1 MNCGRSLELM
11 SEGKILADPDHH
23 APLRARSDPRRV
35 PHVCR
40 ADRQRPQGRHP
51 RLARAG
57 RYLFGPSPVPSYYPI
72 GPPLGGGHDDLQ
84 CRWLRAA
91 EPACAG
97 LCVLSRRRLWVQP
110 AASWS
115 AGCISCS
122 SGSSPGSIF
131 PRSSTWASPIGRSSS
146 RAGSSNRPRSC
157 ATRSAIYVNPQSWVN
172 RHRHHHAFSDR
183 DGDPNKLGVDG
194 FWKTLYLC
202 LFPYPCQFDMARDP
216 IFETWPMRLASSPFF
231 AVVAQITSYG
241 FLWLL
246 VSDWAYALALWVSVR
261 LIALWTNMVQN
272 YWTHD
277 RRFGARRYQDDDNAM
292 NIGEWLPVT
301 ATFSACLQNNHH
313 HYPQFFRLSHSPG
326 RVRLRLPGGA
336 PDETPGPGEALE
348 HRGAAARGSRA
359 RGSWALRFPV
369 RFWPCSP
376 RFC

>member
-1 MNCGRSLELM
+1 
-11 SEGKILADPDHH
+11 
-23 APLRARSDPRRV
+23 
-35 PHVCR
+35 VCNT
-40 ADRQRPQGRHP
+40 
-51 RLARAG
+51 
-57 RYLFGPSPVPSYYPI
+57 I
-72 GPPLGGGHDDLQ
+72 G
-84 CRWLRAA
+84 
-91 EPACAG
+91 
-97 LCVLSRRRLWVQP
+97 
-110 AASWS
+110 
-115 AGCISCS
+115 
-122 SGSSPGSIF
+122 
-131 PRSSTWASPIGRSSS
+131 
-146 RAGSSNRPRSC
+146 
-157 ATRSAIYVNPQSWVN
+157 IYVNPRSWVN

-216 IFETWPMRLASSPFF
+216 ILETWPMRLASSPFF

-313 HYPQFFRLSHSPG
+313 HHPQFFRLSHSPAEYDFG
-326 RVRLRLPGGA
+326 FQAVRLMKRLGLVKPSNTGARLPAG
-336 PDETPGPGEALE
+336 LE
-348 HRGAAARGSRA
+348 LEEVG
-359 RGSWALRFPV
+359 L
-369 RFWPCSP
+369 
-376 RFC
+376 

>member
-1 MNCGRSLELM
+1 MTIYNAVGYALLSLHALV
-11 SEGKILADPDHH
+11 SAFLAPPTLG
-23 APLRARSDPRRV
+23 ATGGLV
-35 PHVCR
+35 V
-40 ADRQRPQGRHP
+40 GG
-51 RLARAG
+51 L
-57 RYLFGPSPVPSYYPI
+57 YLVFI
-72 GPPLGGGHDDLQ
+72 
-84 CRWLRAA
+84 WLV
-91 EPACAG
+91 AG
-97 LCVLSRRRLWVQP
+97 LYLPEILHMGIAHRALEFKGWFVK
-110 AASWS
+110 
-115 AGCISCS
+115 
-122 SGSSPGSIF
+122 
-131 PRSSTWASPIGRSSS
+131 STTLVCNTIG
-146 RAGSSNRPRSC
+146 
-157 ATRSAIYVNPQSWVN
+157 IYVNPRSWVN

-216 IFETWPMRLASSPFF
+216 ILETWPMRLASSPFF

-313 HYPQFFRLSHSPG
+313 HHPQFFRLSHSPAEYDFG
-326 RVRLRLPGGA
+326 FQAVRLMKRLGLVKPSNTGARLPAG
-336 PDETPGPGEALE
+336 LE
-348 HRGAAARGSRA
+348 LEEVG
-359 RGSWALRFPV
+359 L
-369 RFWPCSP
+369 
-376 RFC
+376 